1 VPECKRRGAAAE
13 LETDEG
19 VPCGLRDGCGELLEL
34 FPAIRRSSAAAT
46 FSSKCLTDE
55 VPGIGSITEER
66 IRSQASFGD
75 ERGAPGALS

>member
-1 VPECKRRGAAAE
+1 LDSSR
-13 LETDEG
+13 L
-19 VPCGLRDGCGELLEL
+19 
-34 FPAIRRSSAAAT
+34 RRSSAAT

-55 VPGIGSITEER
+55 VPGMGSITEVR

>member
-1 VPECKRRGAAAE
+1 VSRAGYGTAAASSSDSSR
-13 LETDEG
+13 L
-19 VPCGLRDGCGELLEL
+19 
-34 FPAIRRSSAAAT
+34 RRSSAAAT

-55 VPGIGSITEER
+55 VPGMGSITEVR